1 VKGRVSVLWV
11 DMDLVAHG
19 GCCRQGPP
27 AGVHGGGGAGGKGGR
42 FRIQAGQLVVDALQ
56 RLQVEDAAVVPGAE
70 QVLEGQALWGGHLGI
85 RSGEHLQAGR
95 GSEAAKNTRGG
106 GGASTA
112 RQLAKK
118 GILSLGKSTEDAD
131 AEIQEQSAQPGS

>member
-1 VKGRVSVLWV
+1 VKGPVSVLRIDV
-11 DMDLVAHG
+11 DLVAQCG

-27 AGVHGGGGAGGKGGR
+27 AGVHEEGGPGGEGGR

-56 RLQVEDAAVVPGAE
+56 GLEVEDAAVVPGAE
-70 QVLEGQALWGGHLGI
+70 QVLEGQALGGGHLGI

-95 GSEAAKNTRGG
+95 GSAKNRRWG

-118 GILSLGKSTEDAD
+118 GILSLGKSTVDAG
-131 AEIQEQSAQPGS
+131 AEIQEQSAKPGR